1 MRVIFVTKRQ
11 YMQKDVIDDH
21 YARLYE
27 LPNQLAQQGHQVFG
41 WCLSYRKRK
50 EGAFQ
55 HYQEGN
61 SALSW
66 RSYNIGILIFPGL
79 IRYIYS
85 VISMTREVLP
95 DIFLGSSDCPMVILT
110 AFFSYLTG
118 IPYFIDLYDNY
129 ECFGLARIPGIL
141 LLYRWAIKHSAG
153 VCCVS
158 EPLSDYIRQ
167 RYGHQNVLTLEST
180 IKGGD
185 FYPQEKLT
193 ARVVMGLPSSVK
205 IIGVAG
211 SLNRNRG
218 INLLYDSF
226 LRLAESLPDLHL
238 VLAGTIDS
246 ASPIPLHPRIH
257 YLGLL
262 PHKDI
267 VNFYSALDLA
277 VVCMRDTEFGRY
289 AFPQKTYEILAC
301 NTPILTAKLGALKE
315 TFKDYPQCLYEP
327 DNQKDLQTKIEKL
340 LQNPVSINI
349 PIPTWQDQAKNL
361 LSWMQVSLSINTKS

>member
-1 MRVIFVTKRQ
+1 MRVIFLTKRQ
-11 YMQKDVIDDH
+11 YMQKDVIDDR

-27 LPNQLAQQGHQVFG
+27 LPNQLAQHGHQVLG
-41 WCLSYRKRK
+41 GCLSYRKRK
-50 EGAFQ
+50 EGVFQ

-61 SALSW
+61 SALNW
-66 RSYNIGILIFPGL
+66 HSYNLGFLIIPGL

-85 VISMTREVLP
+85 VISMSREFKP
-95 DIFLGSSDCPMVILT
+95 DFYLGSSDCPMVILT
-110 AFFSYLTG
+110 AFASYCTG

-129 ECFGLARIPGIL
+129 ESFGLAKIPGIVP
-141 LLYRWAIKHSAG
+141 LYRWAIKHSAG
-153 VCCVS
+153 VSCVS
-158 EPLSDYIRQ
+158 EPLSNYIRQ
-167 RYGHQNVLTLEST
+167 RYGHPNVLSLEST

-185 FYPQEKLT
+185 FYHQDRLS
-193 ARVVMGLPSSVK
+193 ARKAMGLPGNAQ

-226 LRLAESLPDLHL
+226 LQLAERIPDLYL
-238 VLAGTIDS
+238 ALAGPIDS
-246 ASPIPLHPRIH
+246 ASPIPKHPRIH

-267 VNFYSALDLA
+267 VSFYNGLDLA

-301 NTPILTAKLGALKE
+301 KTPILTARLGALKE
-315 TFKDYPQCLYEP
+315 TLKDYPQCLYEP
-327 DNQKDLQTKIEKL
+327 DNQNDMQTKIENL
-340 LQNPVSINI
+340 LQNPVNIDI
-349 PIPTWQDQAKNL
+349 PIPTWQDQAKKL
-361 LSWMQVSLSINTKS
+361 LSWMQASLINTSQ